1 MINIRKLQRDPAG
14 VPFDCGIAGINDL
27 VQRSYYPTILQH
39 LYAFEILVDG
49 VIVGY
54 YMYGFRRIKLSES
67 PGDIGDY
74 ISDLSEYCYA
84 LHIRYIA
91 ISEQYQRI
99 GIGSKALGL
108 LILQVQELCKT
119 WPVRLITLDAL
130 KEKVEWYKSKGF
142 VMFNED
148 DIGNS
153 KKDVAMY
160 LDCLVDPEK
169 LERYTSE
176 HEEI

>member
-1 MINIRKLQRDPAG
+1 
-14 VPFDCGIAGINDL
+14 
-27 VQRSYYPTILQH
+27 
-39 LYAFEILVDG
+39 
-49 VIVGY
+49 
-54 YMYGFRRIKLSES
+54 MYGFRRIGLSES

-99 GIGSKALGL
+99 GIGSNALGL

-148 DIGNS
+148 DISNS

-160 LDCLVDPEK
+160 LDCLVDTEK